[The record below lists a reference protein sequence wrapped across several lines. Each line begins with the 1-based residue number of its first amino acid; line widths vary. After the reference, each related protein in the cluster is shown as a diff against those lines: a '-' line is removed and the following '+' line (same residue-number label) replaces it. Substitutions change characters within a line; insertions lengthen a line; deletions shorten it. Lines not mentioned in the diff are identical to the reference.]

1 MREKGRAIEILFFG
15 QSMNLLWILE
25 SVLFKLGPK
34 ESLDYPEPMKSVSI
48 MVISL
53 RVWGSETTHLRVDPP
68 FSCISLDGNIFSS
81 FFSQRKI
88 DEESNTSGF
97 IFFEA
102 LLN

>member
-1 MREKGRAIEILFFG
+1 MIATSKVR
-15 QSMNLLWILE
+15 
-25 SVLFKLGPK
+25 
-34 ESLDYPEPMKSVSI
+34 
-48 MVISL
+48 
-53 RVWGSETTHLRVDPP
+53 GSKTTHPRVGPP
-68 FSCISLDGNIFSS
+68 FSCISLDGNIISS